1 MVADGGPRRCVVIFG
16 LFRKIKTGQHDEIR
30 RTLSEDSEREDT
42 VLRLGLDE
50 RERALPAQLLERTL
64 RVNAVTVNS
73 VLPPCF
79 YIMEDRIQI

>member
-1 MVADGGPRRCVVIFG
+1 MVADGGPCRCVVIFG
-16 LFRKIKTGQHDEIR
+16 LFRKLKQPGQHDETGR
-30 RTLSEDSEREDT
+30 ALSEDSEREDT

-50 RERALPAQLLERTL
+50 RARALPAQRTL